1 MDNNVVG
8 PFAAAAKQSLLRLVP
23 FLLPPETR
31 HATFYRL
38 VIDHGDYGMWNMTST
53 IDEDEKP
60 LITSIFGWD
69 TSTVVPA
76 IFSDLKLS
84 VEIDLVA
91 DHYGNPAVTR
101 LPPDASAA
109 KLAQYKVW
117 SRQYITVS
125 SIPSVRRQKY
135 ISLTHFDFVEKGPLQ
150 QSPRLRNHPPRGP

>member
-1 MDNNVVG
+1 
-8 PFAAAAKQSLLRLVP
+8 
-23 FLLPPETR
+23 
-31 HATFYRL
+31 
-38 VIDHGDYGMWNMTST
+38 MTST